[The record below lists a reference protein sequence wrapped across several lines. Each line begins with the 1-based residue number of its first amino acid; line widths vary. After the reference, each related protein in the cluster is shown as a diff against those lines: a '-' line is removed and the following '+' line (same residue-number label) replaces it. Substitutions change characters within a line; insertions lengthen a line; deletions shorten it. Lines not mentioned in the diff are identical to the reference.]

1 MGFYFWELIL
11 GQNYLKGLKSAL
23 GLDYMFLRKLH

>member
-1 MGFYFWELIL
+1 ML

-23 GLDYMFLRKLH
+23 GLDYLFLRKLH